1 MAYKKILVPLDGSE
15 ISEKAIEH
23 AEHICKCD
31 TVDSF
36 ILLRVYEPV
45 LIDVRDYIETERA
58 SELQSKKEEE
68 AKNYLEDIG
77 KKLKNKGIPVKTI
90 LEYGMDPATKIL
102 EVAKKENVDII
113 VMCSHGKSKVL
124 HWMFGSVANRVLM
137 RTPIPV
143 LVVVPEGRESND

>member
-15 ISEKAIEH
+15 ISEGAIEH

-31 TVDSF
+31 KIDY
-36 ILLRVYEPV
+36 IIILRVFEPILV
-45 LIDVRDYIETERA
+45 DARDMLEAERA
-58 SELQSKKEEE
+58 AELQSKKEEE
-68 AKNYLEDIG
+68 AKGYL
-77 KKLKNKGIPVKTI
+77 KKVEKRLKDKGLPVKTI
-90 LEYGMDPATKIL
+90 FEYGMDPAAKIL
-102 EVAKKENVDII
+102 EVAKKENADII

-143 LVVVPEGRESND
+143 LVVVPEQRESNV